1 MVKHAE
7 WITGWDYGQDVCLI
21 NYQRSDGR
29 RDMNRKIR
37 IVTTNCI
44 ITTHWSLLIIFPD
57 LLNYVSAVKTKRWGE
72 CKCLSTSYP
81 VATSHSSLFSFH
93 IPVTHIKI
101 QIYSNNRFAWKIAK
115 LPSVVHKS
123 KFMSLTWNFT
133 RRFPTT
139 KIKPASAWS
148 LLVDD
153 MLAFI

>member
-37 IVTTNCI
+37 IETTNCI

-81 VATSHSSLFSFH
+81 VTTSHSSLFSFH

-101 QIYSNNRFAWKIAK
+101 QIYSNNRFAWKIANCRQSFINQSSRRWFETSREDFQ
-115 LPSVVHKS
+115 PPKS
-123 KFMSLTWNFT
+123 SRHQLG
-133 RRFPTT
+133 
-139 KIKPASAWS
+139 
-148 LLVDD
+148 VC
-153 MLAFI
+153 